1 MRPRYSEISP
11 EVEELMLKALRLN
24 ERIEKAKDKKCPE
37 CGKAMESS
45 GMGKMA
51 CKMGCGKM
59 GYMEKSE
66 PEYSGQ
72 KEGSTVGP
80 SHFVTETGGQVRTAP
95 YWTNGNTVEVEDITN
110 KGANK
115 EEVNL
120 ETIHLN
126 PHTKTGVDRLVDGG
140 SR

>member
-24 ERIEKAKDKKCPE
+24 ERIEKAKDKKCPKCSKLLSE
-37 CGKAMESS
+37 CGCDKE
-45 GMGKMA
+45 GY
-51 CKMGCGKM
+51 GKM

>member
-24 ERIEKAKDKKCPE
+24 ERIEKAKDKKDE
-37 CGKAMESS
+37 KKDEKKEGY
-45 GMGKMA
+45 
-51 CKMGCGKM
+51 GKM

>member
-24 ERIEKAKDKKCPE
+24 ERIEKAKKCPE
-37 CGKAMESS
+37 CGMA
-45 GMGKMA
+45 KMA

-59 GYMEKSE
+59 GYMEKSV
-66 PEYSGQ
+66 PDYSGQ

-80 SHFVTETGGQVRTAP
+80 SQFVTETGGQTRTAQ
-95 YWTNGNTVEVEDITN
+95 YWTNGSTIEVEDMSN
-110 KGANK
+110 KGASQ
-115 EEVNL
+115 ESVNL
-120 ETIHLN
+120 DSLKLN
-126 PHTKTGVDRLVDGG
+126 THAKVGVDRLTDGG

>member
-37 CGKAMESS
+37 CGKLLSE
-45 GMGKMA
+45 
-51 CKMGCGKM
+51 CGCDKEGYGKM

-66 PEYSGQ
+66 PEYSSQ